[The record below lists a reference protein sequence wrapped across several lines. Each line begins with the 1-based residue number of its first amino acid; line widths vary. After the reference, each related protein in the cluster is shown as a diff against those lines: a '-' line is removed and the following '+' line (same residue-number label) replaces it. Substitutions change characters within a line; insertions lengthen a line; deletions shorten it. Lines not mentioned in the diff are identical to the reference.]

1 MPELPE
7 VETVMRGMQIALQG
21 HEISDVILRR
31 PDLRWQIPAA
41 FRASVAGQTITGFR
55 RRGKYILMRLSNNL
69 SVVLHLGMS
78 GRILLDSPEAPALH
92 EHVTFITA
100 DGRRCGFVDP
110 RRFGMLDLVPTGQEE
125 QYKFL
130 VSMGPEPLDASFT
143 DTVLHAALKDR
154 KSPTKTALLD
164 QKIVSG
170 LGNIYVCEALYRTGI
185 HPQTLAC
192 TLTLPQTKRL
202 VRAIKDVLNEAIAA
216 GGSSLKDYVRPE
228 GGLGYFQH
236 AWRVYGRKGQP
247 CPDCPGLPDCAGVEQ
262 ITQAGRSSFFCPLR
276 QKLS

>member
-21 HEISDVILRR
+21 HQISDVILRR
-31 PDLRWQIPAA
+31 PDLRWQIPAD
-41 FRASVAGQTITGFR
+41 FRDSVAGQTVTGFR

-78 GRILLDSPEAPALH
+78 GRIILDSPTAPALH
-92 EHVTFITA
+92 EHATFITA

-110 RRFGMLDLVPTGQEE
+110 RRFGMLDLVPTRQEE

-130 VSMGPEPLDASFT
+130 AAMGPEPLEPAFT
-143 DTVLHAALKDR
+143 GPVLHAAFKGR
-154 KSPTKTALLD
+154 KSPIKTALLD
-164 QKIVSG
+164 QKVVSG

-185 HPQTLAC
+185 HPQTAAGSLK
-192 TLTLPQTKRL
+192 PQETKRL
-202 VRAIKDVLNEAIAA
+202 VQAIKDVLNEAIAA

-247 CPDCPGLPDCAGVEQ
+247 CPDCPGAPACTGVEQ
-262 ITQAGRSSFFCPLR
+262 ITQAGRSTFFCPSR
-276 QKLS
+276 QKMR

>member
-78 GRILLDSPEAPALH
+78 GRILLDSPETPALH

-143 DTVLHAALKDR
+143 ATVLHAALKDR
-154 KSPTKTALLD
+154 KSPIKTALLD

-170 LGNIYVCEALYRTGI
+170 LGNIYVCEA
-185 HPQTLAC
+185 
-192 TLTLPQTKRL
+192 
-202 VRAIKDVLNEAIAA
+202 
-216 GGSSLKDYVRPE
+216 
-228 GGLGYFQH
+228 
-236 AWRVYGRKGQP
+236 
-247 CPDCPGLPDCAGVEQ
+247 
-262 ITQAGRSSFFCPLR
+262 
-276 QKLS
+276 

>member
-21 HEISDVILRR
+21 HVINDVILRR
-31 PDLRWQIPAA
+31 QDLRWQIPAD
-41 FRASVAGQTITGFR
+41 FRVSVAGQTITGFR

-78 GRILLDSPEAPALH
+78 GRIVLDSPATPALH

-100 DGRRCGFVDP
+100 DGHRCGFVDP
-110 RRFGMLDLVPTGQEE
+110 RRFGMLDIVPTGQEE

-130 VSMGPEPLDASFT
+130 ASMGPEPLEPAFT
-143 DTVLHAALKDR
+143 GAVLHAALSGR
-154 KSPTKTALLD
+154 KAPVKTILLD

-185 HPQTLAC
+185 HPQTAAN
-192 TLTLPQTKRL
+192 TLKPKETKLL
-202 VRAIKDVLNEAIAA
+202 VQAIKDVLAEAIAA

-236 AWRVYGRKGQP
+236 AWRVYGRTGKP
-247 CPDCPGLPDCAGVEQ
+247 CPDCPGPPACTGVAQ
-262 ITQAGRSSFFCPLR
+262 ITQAGRSTFFCPLR
-276 QKLS
+276 QKLR

>member
-41 FRASVAGQTITGFR
+41 FRASVAGQTITSFR

-100 DGRRCGFVDP
+100 DSRRCGFVDP

-130 VSMGPEPLDASFT
+130 ATMGPEPLDASFT
-143 DTVLHAALKDR
+143 STVLHAALKDR
-154 KSPTKTALLD
+154 KSPIKTALLD

-185 HPQTLAC
+185 HPQTPAC
-192 TLTLPQTKRL
+192 TLTLPETKRL

>member
-21 HEISDVILRR
+21 HKISDVILRR
-31 PDLRWQIPAA
+31 PDLRWQIPAD
-41 FRASVAGQTITGFR
+41 FRASVAGQTVTGFR

-78 GRILLDSPEAPALH
+78 GRIILDSPTTPALH

-100 DGRRCGFVDP
+100 HGRRCGFVDP

-125 QYKFL
+125 RYKFL
-130 VSMGPEPLDASFT
+130 ASMGPEPLEPAFT
-143 DTVLHAALKDR
+143 GAVLQVAFKGR
-154 KSPTKTALLD
+154 KSPIKTALLD
-164 QKIVSG
+164 QKVVSG

-185 HPQTLAC
+185 HPQTAAGSLK
-192 TLTLPQTKRL
+192 PQETKQL
-202 VRAIKDVLNEAIAA
+202 VQAIKDVLNEAIAA

-247 CPDCPGLPDCAGVEQ
+247 CPDCPGPPACAGVEQ
-262 ITQAGRSSFFCPLR
+262 ITQAGRSTFFCPLR
-276 QKLS
+276 QKIR

>member
-21 HEISDVILRR
+21 HVISDVILRR
-31 PDLRWQIPAA
+31 PDLRWQIPAD
-41 FRASVAGQTITGFR
+41 FRQLVAGQTITSFR

-78 GRILLDSPEAPALH
+78 GRILLDSPLTPAPH
-92 EHVTFITA
+92 EHVTFITS

-110 RRFGMLDLVPTGQEE
+110 RRFGMLDLVPTEQEE
-125 QYKFL
+125 HYKFL
-130 VSMGPEPLDASFT
+130 ASMGPEPLEPGFT
-143 DTVLHAALKDR
+143 GATLHAALGGR
-154 KSPTKTALLD
+154 KSPIKTALLD

-170 LGNIYVCEALYRTGI
+170 LGNIYVCEALYRTGL
-185 HPQTLAC
+185 HPQTVAS
-192 TLTLPQTKRL
+192 TLTRQDTKRL
-202 VRAIKDVLNEAIAA
+202 VQAIRDVLNEAIAA

-247 CPDCPGLPDCAGVEQ
+247 CPDCPGPPDCMGVEQ
-262 ITQAGRSSFFCPLR
+262 MTQAGRSTFFCPLR
-276 QKLS
+276 QTLR